1 MSTAQNIAGTIEDAA
16 SFGLTSDNF
25 KDLTKVLGKEPS
37 KMELELVANVLSMK
51 GCLNEVV
58 NSLAK
63 LPSVDEVDA
72 LCVENDLIP
81 VLGKDSSKEIG
92 NTVSVNAGLVSGADV
107 KKTVSKLVKDE
118 KLTANKS
125 SLNFDN
131 LLGNKTI
138 VSKSFLSLVSKKN
151 FNPNNVSLSLS
162 NHLVELPAELLIN
175 ASKGTKPLAP
185 KRITD
190 CEKFDIETV
199 LEPKDLREVAMSL
212 LTNENLVNDNVL
224 LKNDLLTD
232 AAVVSM
238 ENSDASLMLSVNSN
252 PRYFY
257 SNPMIGVAISMVQAS
272 RDIVLSGG
280 RPLLVT
286 NELEVVNKESDELN
300 WQFDQAMEGLKKIS
314 TSLKTPI
321 TTNHI
326 TINENATADSEI
338 PMLST
343 IGMVGVLDKGKP
355 VMTSN
360 FKNKG
365 DLIFI
370 LGQSVDCIS
379 SSEYLRTYH
388 KVSTSSAPHLNLDQE
403 IELQG
408 DIASL
413 IEKDLVNAAHGIGK
427 GGLFIALTK
436 MGLENELGFDIVTD
450 SEVREDA
457 FLFGEGQA
465 RALVT
470 VNEDQ
475 EDDFIEFMMEA
486 GTQFTLLGHV
496 TKGKT
501 VVDDVHFGFMN
512 EAKDLYENAFENA
525 VMA

>member
-1 MSTAQNIAGTIEDAA
+1 MAGTIEDAT
-16 SFGLTSDNF
+16 SFGLTDENF
-25 KDLTKVLGKEPS
+25 KDLTTAIGKEPS
-37 KMELELVANVLSMK
+37 KIELELVSNILSTK
-51 GCLNEVV
+51 GCLNGAIS
-58 NSLAK
+58 SLSK
-63 LPSVDEVDA
+63 LPSLKDLDT
-72 LCVENDLIP
+72 LCLDGDLIP
-81 VLGKDSSKEIG
+81 VLGKSSSNEIA
-92 NTVSVNAGLVSGADV
+92 NTLSVNAGLTSETDV
-107 KKTVSKLVKDE
+107 KKTVSKLVKD
-118 KLTANKS
+118 KKAAADKS
-125 SLNFDN
+125 SLNFDA
-131 LLGNKTI
+131 LLGSKTI
-138 VSKSFLSLVSKKN
+138 LSKSSLSLVSKKD
-151 FNPNNVSLSLS
+151 FKTNNVSLSMNGELI
-162 NHLVELPAELLIN
+162 ELPTDLLVKS
-175 ASKGTKPLAP
+175 SKGSKSAAP

-190 CEKFDIETV
+190 VEKFDIESIE
-199 LEPKDLREVAMSL
+199 EPKDLREVAMAL

-238 ENSDASLMLSVNSN
+238 KNSDASLMLSVNSN

-257 SNPMIGVAISMVQAS
+257 ANPMMGVAISMVQAS

-280 RPLLVT
+280 RPLMIT
-286 NELEVVNKESDELN
+286 NELEVLNKESDELT
-300 WQFDQAMEGLKKIS
+300 WQFTETMEGLKKIS

-321 TTNHI
+321 TSNHI
-326 TINENATADSEI
+326 TFNENTEAGLAS
-338 PMLST
+338 LVST
-343 IGMVGVLDKGKP
+343 IGMVGVLDKGKSL
-355 VMTSN
+355 MTSN

-370 LGQSVDCIS
+370 LGQSVDCIA
-379 SSEYLRTYH
+379 SSEYLSACH
-388 KVSTSSAPHLNLDQE
+388 KINTSAAPHLNLDQE

-408 DIASL
+408 DVASL
-413 IEKDLVNAAHGIGK
+413 IEKELVNAAHGIGK
-427 GGLFIALTK
+427 GGLYLALTK
-436 MGLENELGFDIVTD
+436 MGLKNELGFDIVTD

-475 EDDFIEFMMEA
+475 EDDFIEFMMAA

-525 VMA
+525 VLA